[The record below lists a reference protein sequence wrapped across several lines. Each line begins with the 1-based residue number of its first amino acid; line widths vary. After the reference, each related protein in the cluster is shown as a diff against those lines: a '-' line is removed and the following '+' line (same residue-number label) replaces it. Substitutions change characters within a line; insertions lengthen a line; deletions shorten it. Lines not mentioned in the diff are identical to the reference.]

1 MKLRITTNSIRLRVR
16 KSDLQALET
25 AGAVYGQVDFPLGES
40 FHYSLALG
48 EVASLQARWAD
59 GMLVVELPAAAG
71 RAWMNSEQVGLAHH
85 LPLPAGGSL
94 ELLVEK
100 DFPCKDR
107 EEDITDTFFE
117 LDQGNC

>member
-25 AGAVYGQVDFPLGES
+25 AGAAYGRVDFPHGES
-40 FHYSLALG
+40 FRYGLALG
-48 EVASLQARWAD
+48 DVASLQARWAD
-59 GMLVVELPAAAG
+59 GMLLVELPATTG
-71 RAWMNSEQVGLAHH
+71 QAWMHSDQVGLAHQVS
-85 LPLPAGGSL
+85 LPAGGSL

-107 EEDITDTFFE
+107 EEDIADTFFE
-117 LDQGNC
+117 LDEGNC